1 MAYDKQKAIQ
11 AAKEEKQ
18 KMKEKIQESIESW
31 AVQPEA
37 LAAFF
42 QFSEKFSYKYSFRM
56 RGKSPDIPS

>member
-42 QFSEKFSYKYSFRM
+42 NFPKSF
-56 RGKSPDIPS
+56 PINIPFGIPF

>member
-18 KMKEKIQESIESW
+18 KMEEKIQESIESW

-37 LAAFF
+37 LCGFF
-42 QFSEKFSYKYSFRM
+42 FNFPKSF
-56 RGKSPDIPS
+56 PINIPSGIPF

>member
-18 KMKEKIQESIESW
+18 KMEEKIQKSIESW

-42 QFSEKFSYKYSFRM
+42 QFSEKFS
-56 RGKSPDIPS
+56 